1 MMELIIGMG
10 IVGFLLAY
18 LFFQGEDKTH
28 LLLRILMLG
37 ALFGIFVLIGKAGL
51 DSNTSCEL
59 LVNASVVDGNST
71 SFTYEPVCYQ
81 ITQSNTASIFYNIT
95 LWIVRLISLYLVI
108 YFIYEVF
115 KWFAR
120 ILSGKYGRTKKE

>member
-1 MMELIIGMG
+1 MELIIGMG

-18 LFFQGEDKTH
+18 LFYQGEDKTH

-51 DSNTSCEL
+51 DADTSCEL
-59 LVNASVVDGNST
+59 VVNST
-71 SFTYEPVCYQ
+71 LVEDNLTIFSYDPVCYQ
-81 ITQSNTASIFYNIT
+81 ITSSNTASTFYKVT

-115 KWFAR
+115 KWFAK
-120 ILSGKYGRTKKE
+120 IISGKYGRSKNE